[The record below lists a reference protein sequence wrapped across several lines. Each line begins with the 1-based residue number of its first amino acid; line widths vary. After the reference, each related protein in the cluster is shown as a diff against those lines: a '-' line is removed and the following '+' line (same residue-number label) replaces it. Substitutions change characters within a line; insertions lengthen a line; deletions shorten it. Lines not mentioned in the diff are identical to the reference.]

1 MGEGPLIEVEEDV
14 GLEEEVGVG
23 VGVEEGEGVEE
34 VSEVGVAVTVV
45 DRRSWEEGAW
55 VFWVEDT
62 GELRGVK
69 E

>member
-23 VGVEEGEGVEE
+23 VGEGEGEGVEE

-45 DRRSWEEGAW
+45 DRRS
-55 VFWVEDT
+55 
-62 GELRGVK
+62 
-69 E
+69 